1 MNCKALK
8 ETLRLV
14 TKLSNNPSVGPGQRD
29 QLQKVKRELEKIAHS
44 GKLDP
49 DRIFRCAETVATVL
63 LDHVEHDV
71 VRKPE

>member
-1 MNCKALK
+1 MKVKALK

-14 TKLSNNPSVGPGQRD
+14 TKVSNNPRVGPGQRD

-49 DRIFRCAETVATVL
+49 QRIFRCSEIVATVL
-63 LDHVEHDV
+63 LDLVDV
-71 VRKPE
+71 GRRPE